1 MTIPEHSLLIGMFIR
16 QAILLKTLTDIL
28 KSHDLL
34 SEEDTKL
41 FERFRIQAELINPT
55 VAAETAKIYSDLAK
69 SLGLDVPIGYP
80 AA

>member
-1 MTIPEHSLLIGMFIR
+1 MTIPEHSLLIDMVIR
-16 QAILLKTLTDIL
+16 QAILLKSLTDIL

-41 FERFRIQAELINPT
+41 FESYRIQAELMNPT

-69 SLGLDVPIGYP
+69 SLGLDVPIGYSE
-80 AA
+80 A